1 MKTMIIAVMTLV
13 AVAVYSHAT
22 ASDEKQDVKPA
33 VSTETAQ
40 AAKSAP
46 KLSDIPSIT
55 TPDRTPHACVDCHK
69 NYPEMKKD
77 FRLTVI
83 LAGWRNGTDPDIV
96 KKASACAP
104 AGVTLQG
111 RHPDVSAL
119 VKVIPNDCLMC
130 HSRNSSSAPP
140 FAKLLHAIHLEG
152 GAENGFLARA
162 NGTCTSCHKLDQK
175 TGTWGL
181 GSGEEK

>member
-1 MKTMIIAVMTLV
+1 MKTMIIAVITFMAA
-13 AVAVYSHAT
+13 AVCSPGL
-22 ASDEKQDVKPA
+22 ASDEKQNEKPA
-33 VSTETAQ
+33 VTAEANQ
-40 AAKSAP
+40 DVKSAP
-46 KLSDIPSIT
+46 KLSDIPGIT
-55 TPDRTPHACVDCHK
+55 TPDRTPNACVNCHK

-83 LAGWRNGTDPDIV
+83 LAEWRNGTDPDILE
-96 KKASACAP
+96 KARACAP
-104 AGVTLQG
+104 EGVTLKG
-111 RHPDVSAL
+111 KHPDVSSL
-119 VKVIPNDCLMC
+119 IKIIPNDCLMC

-140 FAKLLHAIHLEG
+140 FAKLLHAIHLTG
-152 GAENGFLARA
+152 GEKNGFLARA

>member
-1 MKTMIIAVMTLV
+1 MKIIIISVLIIRAIAFCL
-13 AVAVYSHAT
+13 T
-22 ASDEKQDVKPA
+22 ASAADVKQDAKP
-33 VSTETAQ
+33 VTSEKVQ
-40 AAKSAP
+40 AAAP

-55 TPDRTPHACVDCHK
+55 TPDRTPGACINCHK

-83 LAGWRNGTDPDIV
+83 LAGWRNGTDPDIFE
-96 KKASACAP
+96 KAKACAP
-104 AGVTLQG
+104 EGVTLKG
-111 RHPDVSAL
+111 RHPDISAL
-119 VKVIPNDCLMC
+119 VKTIPTDCLMC
-130 HSRNSSSAPP
+130 HSRNSTVAPP
-140 FAKLLHAIHLEG
+140 FAKLLHLIHLTG

>member
-1 MKTMIIAVMTLV
+1 MKITIISVLILTVIAVCSV
-13 AVAVYSHAT
+13 APAA
-22 ASDEKQDVKPA
+22 DVKQEANP
-33 VSTETAQ
+33 VTSETAQ
-40 AAKSAP
+40 PALS

-55 TPDRTPHACVDCHK
+55 TPDRTPNACINCHK

-83 LAGWRNGTDPDIV
+83 LAGWRNGTDPDIFE
-96 KKASACAP
+96 KAKACAP
-104 AGVTLQG
+104 EGVTLKG
-111 RHPDVSAL
+111 KHPDISAL
-119 VKVIPNDCLMC
+119 VKTIPNDCLMC
-130 HSRNSSSAPP
+130 HSRNSTSAPP
-140 FAKLLHAIHLEG
+140 FTKLLHLIHLTG